1 MSRIDDQEFAGGLIK
16 RECTGS
22 DRREPKVGSARSRI
36 LDLDLHLGPP
46 LLQKRG
52 QNALLVQAS
61 RFEPG
66 TQTIYHY

>member
-22 DRREPKVGSARSRI
+22 DRREPKVGSAGSRI
-36 LDLDLHLGPP
+36 LDLDLGPP
-46 LLQKRG
+46 LLRKRG

-61 RFEPG
+61 RFAPG